1 VIKGP
6 VDGILSLLVGLLL
19 GIATPGLK
27 DIYRRFISTKV
38 RARIVSTSVVTSF
51 EPTML
56 VEELDQSPVEEVERY
71 ASADYRRYVG
81 YVEIDNVKGHD
92 ILEGCEIII
101 AVCDPIV
108 LTMSRLRRVP
118 DGLVELNPLPHKV
131 TTAEGKASASGA
143 RVTAPI
149 SVTSRRVCA
158 AFALV
163 ANTRFAQSFTV
174 HWRVIADSLPHPR
187 STFGKQIVRLGS
199 HDLMTAE
206 FMKRAEEL
214 SMSQPFEPNS

>member
-1 VIKGP
+1 MINGP
-6 VDGILSLLVGLLL
+6 LDGILTLLVGLLL

-38 RARIVSTSVVTSF
+38 RAQIVSTPIITSF
-51 EPTML
+51 GPTML
-56 VEELDQSPVEEVERY
+56 IEEIDQSPVEEVERY
-71 ASADYRRYVG
+71 ASADYKRYVA
-81 YVEIDNVKGHD
+81 YVEIDNVKGRD
-92 ILEGCEIII
+92 ILEGCEIVI

-108 LTMSRLRRVP
+108 LTLSRLRRAP
-118 DGLVELNPLPHKV
+118 DGLVELTPLPHKV
-131 TTAEGKASASGA
+131 ATGEGKARASGA

-163 ANTRFAQSFTV
+163 VNTRFAQSFTI

-187 STFGKQIVRLGS
+187 STFGKQTVRLGS
-199 HDLMTAE
+199 HDLMSAE
-206 FMKRAEEL
+206 FKKRAEEL
-214 SMSQPFEPNS
+214 TINIRKRS